1 MTDEATFRERWF
13 RYGTE
18 KRIGQQWMQLELLR
32 LLEAQRVLE
41 VGPAFG
47 LVTALLD
54 NAGYDVTT
62 LDLVAAPFARPQLPH
77 LTMDLLRLDPAALR
91 GFDAILCCETLEH
104 LPWEAAPA
112 VLRGFAASGARH
124 LILSVPYEGLQLAI
138 QLYLNP
144 FTARLGAQLKKL
156 RFLKAFRPGPDPL
169 GHKWEIGYRG
179 RSVAAWESAIAG
191 SGWRIR
197 ERRFTTPC
205 RSIFHVCDNVS
216 GAAAA
221 PRALPPA
228 TDRDRFPGA

>member
-1 MTDEATFRERWF
+1 MSDEATFRRQWF
-13 RYGTE
+13 SYGTE
-18 KRIGQQWMQLELLR
+18 KRIGQQWMQLELLQR
-32 LLEAQRVLE
+32 LDVQRVLE

-62 LDLVAAPFARPQLPH
+62 LDLVEAQFARPKRPH
-77 LTMDLLRLDPAALR
+77 VTMDLLRLDPAALR

-104 LPWEAAPA
+104 LPWEDAAR

-144 FTARLGAQLKKL
+144 FTARLGAGLKKL
-156 RFLKAFRPGPDPL
+156 RFLKTFRPDPDPL

-179 RSVAAWESAIAG
+179 RSVAAWERAIAG

-216 GAAAA
+216 GADLSPAGS
-221 PRALPPA
+221 LPPA
-228 TDRDRFPGA
+228 IDRG